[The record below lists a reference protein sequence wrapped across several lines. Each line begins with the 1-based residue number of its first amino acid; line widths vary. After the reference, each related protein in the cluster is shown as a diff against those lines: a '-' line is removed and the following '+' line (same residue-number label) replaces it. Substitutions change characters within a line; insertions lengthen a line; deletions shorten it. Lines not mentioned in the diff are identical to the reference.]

1 MGSCLA
7 TYFKPNQQGTR
18 GTRYKRVPTD
28 STRTTYGTSNRD
40 QASGGATSQRG
51 NDETPSS
58 AAKCEACGLS
68 FNTKTELSVHIA
80 STHGGNIQKQVTRKR
95 KKEKEERR
103 RQEERTNL
111 YKDIRNGGGSSDPK
125 ETTESPAKISRW
137 SQSKNYIKSK
147 ISKVKLPPRER
158 VENYVESLL
167 RDKPKTVNY
176 AARAASQQT
185 AGKKKKKKKKKKTKV
200 KG

>member
-1 MGSCLA
+1 M
-7 TYFKPNQQGTR
+7 
-18 GTRYKRVPTD
+18 
-28 STRTTYGTSNRD
+28 
-40 QASGGATSQRG
+40 
-51 NDETPSS
+51 
-58 AAKCEACGLS
+58 
-68 FNTKTELSVHIA
+68 HIA

-167 RDKPKTVNY
+167 RDKPKTVITLLELPVNKPLEKEEEEEKEENE
-176 AARAASQQT
+176 
-185 AGKKKKKKKKKKTKV
+185 GKRVDFLYKV
-200 KG
+200 I

>member
-1 MGSCLA
+1 M
-7 TYFKPNQQGTR
+7 
-18 GTRYKRVPTD
+18 
-28 STRTTYGTSNRD
+28 
-40 QASGGATSQRG
+40 
-51 NDETPSS
+51 
-58 AAKCEACGLS
+58 
-68 FNTKTELSVHIA
+68 HIA
-80 STHGGNIQKQVTRKR
+80 STHGGNIQKQVTRNR
-95 KKEKEERR
+95 KKEKEREDETRGADEPLQR
-103 RQEERTNL
+103 YSKWRWV
-111 YKDIRNGGGSSDPK
+111 IGSKRKHRKPCK
-125 ETTESPAKISRW
+125 NSRW